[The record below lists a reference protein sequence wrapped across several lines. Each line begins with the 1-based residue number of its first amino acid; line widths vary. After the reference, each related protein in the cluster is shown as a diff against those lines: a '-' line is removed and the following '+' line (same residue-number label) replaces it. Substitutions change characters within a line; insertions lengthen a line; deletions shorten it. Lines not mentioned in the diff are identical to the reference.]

1 MNFGTEL
8 SQFIRIFL
16 ITLAILKQVE
26 KDNRMQCYISA
37 IMCILYT
44 PLHSPSLH
52 WLVALGVLRRQSRYL
67 SDFIAFLFIPQG
79 ALCFKIFSFS
89 LSLFLYK
96 HVIVYLLRFV
106 SDCSVLKAPIH
117 GSLSSS
123 LKAHDTY
130 VSVSCETNFTLVG
143 KSNLRCVSG
152 SWSETVGTCE
162 RGIQWIFK
170 EFKESSDFFVG
181 DRCGVVLHSC

>member
-1 MNFGTEL
+1 M
-8 SQFIRIFL
+8 
-16 ITLAILKQVE
+16 
-26 KDNRMQCYISA
+26 
-37 IMCILYT
+37 
-44 PLHSPSLH
+44 
-52 WLVALGVLRRQSRYL
+52 
-67 SDFIAFLFIPQG
+67 
-79 ALCFKIFSFS
+79 
-89 LSLFLYK
+89 
-96 HVIVYLLRFV
+96 
-106 SDCSVLKAPIH
+106 LKAPIH

-162 RGIQWIFK
+162 RGKQWIFK